1 MYNMSPHKKII
12 YKKRVTLQ
20 YETTQLIINEQ
31 ISSL

>member
-20 YETTQLIINEQ
+20 YETIQLIINEQ